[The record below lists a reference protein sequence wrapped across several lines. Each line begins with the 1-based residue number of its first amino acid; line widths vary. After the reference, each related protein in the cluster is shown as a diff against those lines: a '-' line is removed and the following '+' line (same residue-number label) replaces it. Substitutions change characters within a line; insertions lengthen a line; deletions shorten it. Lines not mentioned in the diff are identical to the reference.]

1 MDSNIKTF
9 WQTGSGSQLIQW
21 SGAEVDLTNI
31 DHYKGLRA
39 EYDRLGDAAAT
50 EIFSTR
56 NFPQGYSYIQELSQN
71 SISNNDNVA
80 DSIKKLFL
88 SMQQVPAWLDKDLI
102 AAGCA
107 LSMRSGV
114 NALISLRDYSL
125 MSGYDYAYLNKPLI
139 YTGALKKGAAK
150 RITDTL
156 DFWIHVTRDDALK
169 INEQGYR
176 YIVRTRMMHSFSRL
190 MIKENYK
197 EWDHEKWGEPINY
210 ADMVATSI
218 GFSLL
223 YLHGLHKLGLSI
235 SEKEEQGV
243 FHLWK
248 YIGYLLGIPEN
259 YLPNNKKEATE
270 SYYLWTATQCS
281 CDEDSLTLA
290 KALENE
296 AYASNIF
303 KKAYQK
309 NFLKYLHTSYVRFLI
324 DQDTCNRLQIS
335 KIRAPYILPHFRK
348 MRNMLWQSLMGN
360 NAKNYQRSVFLGN
373 LLQQKI
379 SKEYLKADGS
389 H

>member
-1 MDSNIKTF
+1 MDLHIKKF
-9 WQTGSGSQLIQW
+9 WEKGSGSQLIQW
-21 SGAEVDLTNI
+21 SGAEVDLTNL
-31 DHYKGLRA
+31 DHYKRLRG
-39 EYDRLGDAAAT
+39 EYDLLGDQAAK
-50 EIFSTR
+50 EIFATR
-56 NFPQGYSYIQELSQN
+56 DFAQGYSFINELAQN
-71 SISNNDNVA
+71 RILSNDALA
-80 DSIKKLFL
+80 DSIKNMFL
-88 SMQQVPAWLDKDLI
+88 SMQEIPAWLDKDLI
-102 AAGCA
+102 DAGCA

-114 NALISLRDYSL
+114 NALIALRDYSL

-156 DFWIHVTRDDALK
+156 DFWIHVTRTNALAV
-169 INEQGYR
+169 NQQGYQ

-190 MIKENYK
+190 MIQDKYK
-197 EWDHEKWGEPINY
+197 EWDHEKWGQPINF

-243 FHLWK
+243 FHLWR
-248 YIGYLLGIPEN
+248 YIGYLLGIPDH

-270 SYYLWTATQCS
+270 SYYLWTATQS
-281 CDEDSLTLA
+281 SSDEDSLTLA

-303 KKAYQK
+303 KKSYQK

-324 DQDTCNRLQIS
+324 DQDTCDRLQIS
-335 KIRAPYILPHFRK
+335 KIRMPYVLPQFRK
-348 MRNMLWQSLMGN
+348 IRNILWQLLMGN
-360 NAKNYQRSVFLGN
+360 SAKNYQRSVFLGN
-373 LLQQKI
+373 LLQEKI
-379 SKEYLKADGS
+379 SKEYLKADS
-389 H
+389 SK